1 MRGIIAR
8 FRLARA
14 VRRLVKSGIVTKNSK
29 GEFQISPCSEL
40 ERCVYNTI
48 KEIQTDEWHAV
59 TVSRVA
65 EMVGVP
71 NREAKRVLDGL
82 WHRGRLEKSKVRG
95 SYYYG

>member
-14 VRRLVKSGIVTKNSK
+14 VRRLVKSGIVTKNNK
-29 GEFQISPCSEL
+29 GEFQITPCSDL
-40 ERCVYNTI
+40 ERRIYKTI
-48 KEIQTDEWHAV
+48 KEIRTDEWHAFS
-59 TVSRVA
+59 VSEVA
-65 EMVGVP
+65 EMIGVP